1 MMGKLAVLL
10 SIPILFSCG
19 ENSSEKSG
27 SDNILE
33 NLTFTVDTVVMDPG
47 DQVVNVQFGPSLF
60 GLSPDQKRYYF
71 MHRNS
76 GELTVFDLDEKKW
89 IKKIQFEKEGPN
101 SIPSFV
107 SNFQLIDEN
116 TFLLTGF
123 KVISTYDSVGKKL
136 ANIPFDKE
144 KFPDLTD
151 EEGYSLHTGLKANER
166 QELFFSLPSDPKSVR
181 ISLAIWDNSS
191 SQGRLVSLPE
201 FGFLTKFTLEF
212 REGDNYSG
220 AGFASLNLKLEE
232 NRVLAFSSGT
242 TSIYTYDLRSDSL
255 VFKTYTPILVP
266 AEAEVPAI
274 SKFTNKQ
281 AFDEAISLAR
291 SQIFFGDLLWDE
303 SRGIYLRFASITKPD
318 ANPGLPK
325 RSEVFLL
332 AFDRELNLIGESKV
346 EELPSQPSWPFFKD
360 GKLWSYVNVE
370 DELGFAVIDFNF

>member
-1 MMGKLAVLL
+1 MKKLAVLL
-10 SIPILFSCG
+10 FIPILFSCG

-27 SDNILE
+27 SGNILE
-33 NLTFTVDTVVMDPG
+33 NLIFTVDTAVMDPG
-47 DQVVNVQFGPSLF
+47 DQVVNLQFAPSLF
-60 GLSPDQKRYYF
+60 GLSSDQKQYYF

-76 GELTVFDLDEKKW
+76 GELSVFDLEEKKL
-89 IKKIQFEKEGPN
+89 IKKILFEKEGPN

-166 QELFFSLPSDPKSVR
+166 QELFFSLPSDPKSVLV
-181 ISLAIWDNSS
+181 SLAIWDNSS

-220 AGFASLNLKLEE
+220 AGFASLNLKVEKD
-232 NRVLAFSSGT
+232 RVLAFSSGT
-242 TSIYTYDLRSDSL
+242 SSIYTYDLGFDSL
-255 VFKTYTPILVP
+255 SFKTFSPKLIPSQAATP
-266 AEAEVPAI
+266 EV
-274 SKFTNKQ
+274 SKFSTKES
-281 AFDEAISLAR
+281 FDEGIKLAQA
-291 SQIFFGDLLWDE
+291 QIFFGDLLWDE
-303 SRGIYLRFASITKPD
+303 SRGIYFRFASITKPD
-318 ANPGLPK
+318 ANPELPK

-360 GKLWSYVNVE
+360 GKLWSYVNVA
-370 DELGFAVIDFNF
+370 DELGFAVIDFKF

>member
-1 MMGKLAVLL
+1 MRKLFLFLL
-10 SIPILFSCG
+10 APFIFSCG
-19 ENSSEKSG
+19 GNTSEKAESG
-27 SDNILE
+27 NILE
-33 NLTFTVDTVVMDPG
+33 NLTFTVDTVVMNTG
-47 DQVVNVQFGPSLF
+47 DQVVNLQFAPSLF
-60 GLSPDQKRYYF
+60 GLSSDQKRYYF

-76 GELTVFDLDEKKW
+76 GELSVFGLEEKKL

-107 SNFQLIDEN
+107 SNFQLVDEN
-116 TFLLTGF
+116 HFLLTGF
-123 KVISTYDSVGKKL
+123 RVVSTYDSLGKKL

-151 EEGYSLHTGLKANER
+151 EEGYSIHTSLKANEQ
-166 QELFFSLPSDPKSVR
+166 QELFFSLPSDPKGVR
-181 ISLAIWDNSS
+181 VSLAIWDNSS

-242 TSIYTYDLRSDSL
+242 TSIYTYDLKSDSL
-255 VFKTYTPILVP
+255 VFKTYTPSLVP
-266 AEAEVPAI
+266 AQAEVPVI
-274 SKFTNKQ
+274 SQFTNKQ

-291 SQIFFGDLLWDE
+291 NQIFFGDLLWDE
-303 SRGIYLRFASITKPD
+303 SRGIYFRFASITKPN
-318 ANPGLPK
+318 ANPELPAK
-325 RSEVFLL
+325 SEVFLL
-332 AFDRELNLIGESKV
+332 ALDKELNLIGESKV
-346 EELPSQPSWPFFKD
+346 EKLPSQPTWAFFKN

-370 DELGFAVIDFNF
+370 DELGFAVMDFKF